1 MGRFDCILYLQY
13 LFKHC
18 QKPLGGERVGRFD
31 LPYIVLTVFVQTL
44 SEAPGR
50 GEGGQV

>member
-1 MGRFDCILYLQY
+1 MGRFDS
-13 LFKHC
+13 
-18 QKPLGGERVGRFD
+18 
-31 LPYIVLTVFVQTL
+31 PYIVLTVFVLTLSEAPGRVGRFDSPYIVLTVFVLTL